1 MKYCQMSE
9 QLAVAQTGDDRFH
22 LKIHLP
28 RDSNSIDISLG
39 SLGSS
44 RISHKTAVQDTE

>member
-1 MKYCQMSE
+1 MSE

-22 LKIHLP
+22 LKIYLP
-28 RDSNSIDISLG
+28 RDSNISLG
-39 SLGSS
+39 SP